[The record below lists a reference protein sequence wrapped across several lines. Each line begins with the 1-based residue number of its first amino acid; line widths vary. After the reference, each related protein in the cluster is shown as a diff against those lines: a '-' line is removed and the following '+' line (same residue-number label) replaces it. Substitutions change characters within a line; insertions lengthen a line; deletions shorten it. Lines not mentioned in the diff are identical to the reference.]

1 MMKQRYQANVV
12 AILYDESQDT
22 PLVLLQ
28 IDETDS
34 FITLPIGT
42 FEASSLIVASEALVT
57 PQPLIHDVLVQLLQ
71 AHAFKANYVELWGSP
86 RSGYFGRFRY
96 QGRLLPHY
104 LTVGPADCL
113 ILALRMRLPVYIDAS
128 MAASAQKELP
138 KQMAYDSGSTQVFY
152 LDAHQYMETS
162 KNFSF

>member
-1 MMKQRYQANVV
+1 MMKQRNQARVI

-42 FEASSLIVASEALVT
+42 FEASSLIMASEALVT

-71 AHAFKANYVELWGSP
+71 EHAFKANYVELWGSP
-86 RSGYFGRFRY
+86 ISGYFGRFRY

-104 LTVGPADCL
+104 LTIGPADCL
-113 ILALRMRLPVYIDAS
+113 ILALRLKLPIFIDAT
-128 MAASAQKELP
+128 MAATAQKELP
-138 KQMAYDSGSTQVFY
+138 KQMVYDSGSSQILY
-152 LDAHQYMETS
+152 LDAHQHIQTL
-162 KNFSF
+162 